1 MIKTVSSQT
10 FYVIFRIL
18 ITFIPMQYG
27 ICLLSVVPGRK
38 EASNTS
44 EMVTQLLFGEH
55 YSVLELTE
63 GWVKIKGA
71 YDNYECWINIKQ
83 HTKISEATFNQI
95 QKQAPVYSNELIQ
108 VITNKQTQTSFPLSI
123 GATLP
128 FLTNKNLNFESF
140 SFGFDGQTTIANQKK
155 SAQDIISTAYLLI
168 NAPYLW
174 GGKNPFGIDCS
185 GFTQLVYKLNG
196 YQLPRDASQQVE
208 LGDPLSFVEE
218 AEAGDLAFFDNE
230 EGNIVHVGI
239 LLNNEQI
246 IHASGS
252 VRIDKFDHYGI
263 FSSDTKKYSHTL
275 RVIKKIL

>member
-1 MIKTVSSQT
+1 
-10 FYVIFRIL
+10 
-18 ITFIPMQYG
+18 MQYG
-27 ICLLSVVPGRK
+27 ICLLSVIPGRK

-55 YSVLELTE
+55 YTVIEITE

-83 HTKISEATFNQI
+83 HNKITEASFEQI
-95 QKQAPVYSNELIQ
+95 QKQSSVYSNELVQ
-108 VITNKQTQTSFPLSI
+108 VITNKQTQTSFPVSI
-123 GATLP
+123 GAKLP
-128 FLTNKNLNFESF
+128 FLKDKAINFESF
-140 SFGFDGQTTIANQKK
+140 SFGFEGQVSDPKQKGT
-155 SAQDIISTAYLLI
+155 AQTIISTAYLLI

-196 YQLPRDASQQVE
+196 YKLPRDASQQVE
-208 LGDPLSFVEE
+208 LGEPLSFVEE

-239 LLNNEQI
+239 LLNNGQI